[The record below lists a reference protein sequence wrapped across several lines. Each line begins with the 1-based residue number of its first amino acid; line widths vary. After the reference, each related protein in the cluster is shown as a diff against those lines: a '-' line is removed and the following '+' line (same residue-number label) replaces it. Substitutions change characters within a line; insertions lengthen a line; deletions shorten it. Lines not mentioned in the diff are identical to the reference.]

1 MATAEQ
7 LKQVAV
13 ANGAVPKA
21 ANAGT
26 LASAAG
32 SQGVEVTPQSGGI
45 ATAEGQP
52 SVQTVAGAAGS
63 AGSASG
69 GGGSGTFPYNYQAR
83 IDEIGRMY
91 DSQLASQ
98 RAQLESAYNQNMS
111 DLEANRGKI
120 REQYRTQRNMSAA
133 SYERNRRNFNQ
144 QAIMNGINT
153 GAGSQAALSQNSAY
167 QGALAAL
174 GTSEANANTD
184 LEKTISDTK
193 AKYQSDIQ
201 QAIATND
208 YNRAAAL
215 LDEYNNAYSQ
225 AMTEAQTRAQ
235 YGDFSGY
242 AAVYGRDAARQM
254 EQAWKVQNP
263 AQAYAMGKMTA
274 QQYRKI
280 TGAWPPGY
288 KPGKTGGSGRGYSR
302 GPGGTTPPPQD
313 PPDTGGDEGEGV
325 ENPFAT
331 GGTGGYNVGVK
342 PGAHYNEDR
351 THGRGSVDDTERRRA
366 QGMESA
372 RRRAGEEAERQR
384 KRDAITERWAYA
396 QGLV

>member
-7 LKQVAV
+7 LKQAAV
-13 ANGAVPKA
+13 ANGAIPKGSV
-21 ANAGT
+21 AGT
-26 LASAAG
+26 LASTQGGQSVETTPG
-32 SQGVEVTPQSGGI
+32 SGAIT
-45 ATAEGQP
+45 AAEGQP

-133 SYERNRRNFNQ
+133 SYEKNRRNFNQ

-174 GTSEANANTD
+174 GTSEANANND

-215 LDEYNNAYSQ
+215 LDEYNNAYAQ
-225 AMTEAQTRAQ
+225 AMT
-235 YGDFSGY
+235 
-242 AAVYGRDAARQM
+242 
-254 EQAWKVQNP
+254 
-263 AQAYAMGKMTA
+263 
-274 QQYRKI
+274 
-280 TGAWPPGY
+280 
-288 KPGKTGGSGRGYSR
+288 
-302 GPGGTTPPPQD
+302 
-313 PPDTGGDEGEGV
+313 
-325 ENPFAT
+325 
-331 GGTGGYNVGVK
+331 
-342 PGAHYNEDR
+342 
-351 THGRGSVDDTERRRA
+351 
-366 QGMESA
+366 
-372 RRRAGEEAERQR
+372 
-384 KRDAITERWAYA
+384 
-396 QGLV
+396 

>member
-7 LKQVAV
+7 LKQAAV
-13 ANGAVPKA
+13 ANGAVP
-21 ANAGT
+21 NAGT
-26 LASAAG
+26 IASAAG
-32 SQGVEVTPQSGGI
+32 SQSVKTTPKISDI
-45 ATAEGQP
+45 TTAEGQQ
-52 SVQTVAGAAGS
+52 SVQTVAGAAG
-63 AGSASG
+63 GASST
-69 GGGSGTFPYNYQAR
+69 GGSGSTGSFPYNYQAR

-184 LEKTISDTK
+184 LEKTITDTK

-242 AAVYGRDAARQM
+242 AAVYGQDAARQM

-288 KPGKTGGSGRGYSR
+288 KSGKTGGSSGGGGRGR
-302 GPGGTTPPPQD
+302 GPGSTTPPPQE
-313 PPDTGGDEGEGV
+313 PPEEPPEEPPV
-325 ENPFAT
+325 NPFAT
-331 GGTGGYNVGVK
+331 TATTTWSRPTGVQPTAGSHYSGYDGSAYTTDRFSQQGVGGRSVGSK
-342 PGAHYNEDR
+342 AKDYTKYRQILESQAR
-351 THGRGSVDDTERRRA
+351 LRGINHV
-366 QGMESA
+366 
-372 RRRAGEEAERQR
+372 
-384 KRDAITERWAYA
+384 
-396 QGLV
+396 